1 MPDNL
6 ETTSIAEVLA
16 ITCRELRLTRPNTV
30 GTDVSAVQQALIAR
44 GYSPGAVDGIFGPN
58 TANAVAGFQAA
69 NGLPFTGNVCAQ
81 TYTLLGIDCVSVPP
95 CTGPAACRVL
105 MLTSPYMEG
114 TDVRAV
120 QQGLAARG
128 FNPGAIDGL
137 FGPDT
142 QAAVIAFQRAS
153 RVEPTGIVC
162 DALYE
167 ALGVYCPAYPACP
180 ATIICRVL
188 RVTSPLTTGPDVIAV
203 QEALLAAGFNPGAID
218 GAYGAQTETAARN
231 FQTARGLAVT
241 GVVCGET
248 YVALGVSCQTVPACP
263 VPPVITC
270 RVLSVTSPFMSGSDV
285 LAVQRALAAAGFSPG
300 TADGVYGPSTANAVE
315 QFQAARSIPITG
327 QVCGQTYV
335 LLGVNCQSVPACPA
349 GPITCRVLQVTSPYM
364 SGQDV
369 YAVQHALVARGF
381 SPGTVDGV
389 YGPNT
394 AAAVR
399 AFQTANGLTVT
410 GIVCDQTYVLLN
422 VGCQS
427 VPPCPPLPGD
437 CRVLSTANPFMR
449 GADVLAVQQVL
460 RTQGFYAGALDGIY
474 GPNTSTAVRN
484 FQASRAIL
492 TTGNVCDGLYATL
505 GIVCSSPPPC
515 PHPHPI
521 DTCRRLHLT
530 SPLLHGSD
538 VAAVQ
543 IALANRGFNPVQVDG
558 IYGPN
563 AVAAVLAFQ
572 TAAGLPVNGVVCSLE
587 YRALFLNCDSYPA
600 C

>member
-1 MPDNL
+1 MPDNPEKASL
-6 ETTSIAEVLA
+6 PEVLA

-44 GYSPGAVDGIFGPN
+44 GYSPGAVDGIFGRN
-58 TANAVAGFQAA
+58 TSNAVAVFQAA
-69 NGLPFTGNVCAQ
+69 NGLPFTGTVCAQ
-81 TYTLLGIDCVSVPP
+81 TYTLLAIDCVSVPP

-105 MLTSPYMEG
+105 MLTSPSMEG

-128 FNPGAIDGL
+128 FNPGAIDGI

-162 DALYE
+162 GALYE

-180 ATIICRVL
+180 VAPAIPCRVL
-188 RVTSPLTTGPDVIAV
+188 A
-203 QEALLAAGFNPGAID
+203 
-218 GAYGAQTETAARN
+218 
-231 FQTARGLAVT
+231 
-241 GVVCGET
+241 
-248 YVALGVSCQTVPACP
+248 
-263 VPPVITC
+263 
-270 RVLSVTSPFMSGSDV
+270 VTSPFMSGSDV
-285 LAVQRALAAAGFSPG
+285 LAVQLALAAAGFNPG
-300 TADGVYGPSTANAVE
+300 AADGVYGPSTANAVE

-399 AFQTANGLTVT
+399 AFQTASGLPVT
-410 GIVCDQTYVLLN
+410 GIVCGQTYVLLN

-437 CRVLSTANPFMR
+437 CRVLFTANPFMQ
-449 GADVLAVQQVL
+449 GLDVLAVQQVL

-474 GPNTSTAVRN
+474 GPNTATAVRN

-492 TTGNVCDGLYATL
+492 MTGNVCDGLYATL
-505 GIVCSSPPPC
+505 GLVCLSPPPC
-515 PHPHPI
+515 PDPHPI

-558 IYGPN
+558 IYGLN
-563 AVAAVLAFQ
+563 TVSAVQAFQ
-572 TAAGLPVNGVVCSLE
+572 AAAGLPVNGVVCSLE
-587 YRALFLNCDSYPA
+587 YRALFLNCDSFPA